1 MSCLNQ
7 FKPRISEIFFI
18 ISNNRRFSLFK
29 NSTLPAF
36 GRRSLKTAPCLLCA
50 RYNAAMPQSMVQKAC
65 LRLLKSA
72 GASGGREGGSYG
84 RPDNPG
90 LPGAGLKSPAQR
102 PFHGRKSRPPVSG
115 LRLRLRPET
124 APPAATANANYA
136 KYKYL
141 QLPLLNDIM
150 SCLYLYILYI
160 NRSV

>member
-72 GASGGREGGSYG
+72 GASGGAGAAQAASAFSGRGREGGSYG

-124 APPAATANANYA
+124 APPRGNG
-136 KYKYL
+136 
-141 QLPLLNDIM
+141 
-150 SCLYLYILYI
+150 
-160 NRSV
+160 